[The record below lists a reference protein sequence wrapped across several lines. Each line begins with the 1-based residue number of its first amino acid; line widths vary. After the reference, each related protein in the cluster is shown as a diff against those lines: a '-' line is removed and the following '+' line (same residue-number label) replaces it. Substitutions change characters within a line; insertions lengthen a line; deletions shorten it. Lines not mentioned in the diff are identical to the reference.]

1 MKITIDGTAAEVV
14 ELVTALGEGLVE
26 LVDEYRDDCMDDE
39 WESFDEDDDDDDEE
53 EDHTGKCKIMGLS
66 AKDGSDKNVTS
77 AVSQIMDAI
86 SAVMND
92 PESDKL
98 TGKE

>member
-14 ELVTALGEGLVE
+14 ELVTALSEGLVE
-26 LVDEYRDDCMDDE
+26 LVDEYRDDDSMDDE
-39 WESFDEDDDDDDEE
+39 WDSFDEDDDE
-53 EDHTGKCKIMGLS
+53 EDHNGKCKVMEFS

-77 AVSQIMDAI
+77 AVSQIMNAI

>member
-39 WESFDEDDDDDDEE
+39 WETFDEDDDDEE
-53 EDHTGKCKIMGLS
+53 EDHNGKCKVMAFS

-77 AVSQIMDAI
+77 AVSQIMNAI

>member
-14 ELVTALGEGLVE
+14 ELVTALSEGLVE

-39 WESFDEDDDDDDEE
+39 WESFDDEDDEE
-53 EDHTGKCKIMGLS
+53 EDDNAGKCKMMEFS
-66 AKDGSDKNVTS
+66 ARDGSDKNTAS
-77 AVSQIMDAI
+77 AVSQIMNVI

-98 TGKE
+98 IGKE

>member
-14 ELVTALGEGLVE
+14 ELVTALSEGLVE

-39 WESFDEDDDDDDEE
+39 WESFDEDDDDEE
-53 EDHTGKCKIMGLS
+53 EDGNAGKCKMMEFS
-66 AKDGSDKNVTS
+66 AKDGSDKNTSS
-77 AVSQIMDAI
+77 AVAQIMNAI

>member
-39 WESFDEDDDDDDEE
+39 WEPFDEDDDADEE
-53 EDHTGKCKIMGLS
+53 EDHNGKCKVMGLS
-66 AKDGSDKNVTS
+66 AKDGSDKNTAL
-77 AVSQIMDAI
+77 AVSQIMNAI
-86 SAVMND
+86 SSVMND